1 MKLQTKI
8 LLPILILIVLLMGVS
23 GTLSYLSSERDL
35 KQALLDNMEGETNA
49 IKRNLEKLRATG
61 TRDMERTAIRSDV
74 VSFFDG
80 DIHNKDAQT
89 SLSKVLTV
97 IADSYPDFDRLSIYD
112 PEGITV
118 ACSIPSVI
126 GQSFADR
133 DYFKIVKSTGQK
145 YLSEPLISRV
155 SNSSVIVVAIPVMR
169 GGKLAGIVAGTLS
182 LTNFFKETIAPVQV
196 GEHGYAFILDKKG
209 NVVVHKNTDW
219 QFNDRLPELADYQR
233 LVKKGQGLDSFI
245 DPATK
250 ETVLVYVATEP
261 QSGMVTAVRADES
274 DVFAGLKGIRNQA
287 IIVSVIGIVLG
298 FVVVLLIVRPV
309 AQAVRRG
316 AAFATDIA
324 HGKLDGV
331 LKIKRSDEIGALA
344 ESLRAIPK
352 VLKEIIESYTLLE
365 KNVEQGKLDAQGDAS
380 RFEGEYANLI
390 KGTNAVVNRYR
401 MVLDNI
407 PSPIVVLAKD
417 GKATFLNK
425 HAKDLAGENYEGKT
439 CGQLF
444 AREDYNTDVCALRRS
459 LETGR
464 PASGETIAHP
474 GGKTMEIS
482 YSSIPMQDSSG
493 KVAAVLQLITDLTE
507 IKNVQNT
514 MIDVA
519 NQATEISDRV
529 AAASE
534 QLSAQVVQVSRG
546 ADLQRERVSSTATA
560 MEEMNATVLEVA
572 RSAAD
577 ASHQAESTRGKAQDG
592 ANLVDQVVKSINEV
606 NSVAQQLQGDMES
619 LGKQA
624 ENIGGVMN
632 VISDIADQ
640 TNLLALNAA
649 IEAARAGEAGRGFA
663 VVADEV
669 RKLAEKTMTATT
681 EVGANIRSIQ
691 SATQASSQRFTAAAV
706 NVVEATQL
714 ATTSGDALR
723 EILALVNKNSELITS
738 IATAAEEQSA
748 TTEEINHSVEEIN
761 RIAGETAGGMANSSS
776 AVQEIAAMSQ
786 ELKNLLSRLKS

>member
-1 MKLQTKI
+1 MKLQAKI

-23 GTLSYLSSERDL
+23 GTLTYLSSESDL
-35 KQALLDNMEGETNA
+35 KQALIDNMEGEVNA
-49 IKRNLEKLRATG
+49 IERSLERLRSTG
-61 TRDMERTAIRSDV
+61 ERDMQRTSVRTEIVDFVSDGVHSKESQLAMSAIL
-74 VSFFDG
+74 
-80 DIHNKDAQT
+80 T
-89 SLSKVLTV
+89 S
-97 IADSYPDFDRLSIYD
+97 INDSYPDFDRISIFD
-112 PEGITV
+112 TEGITV
-118 ACSIPSVI
+118 ACSDPSVL

-133 DYFKIVKSTGQK
+133 DYFKQVKATGKMYVSDPFLSRVTKST
-145 YLSEPLISRV
+145 V
-155 SNSSVIVVAIPVMR
+155 VTVAIPLMKDGR
-169 GGKLAGIVAGTLS
+169 LAAILTGNLS
-182 LTNFFKETIAPVQV
+182 LANFFKESVAPVRISKD
-196 GEHGYAFILDKKG
+196 GYAFIMDKKG
-209 NVVVHKNTDW
+209 NLIAHKNADW
-219 QFNDRLPELADYQR
+219 LFNDKLPEAAEYKRLAQ
-233 LVKKGQGLDSFI
+233 KGEGFDSWV
-245 DPATK
+245 DPASG
-250 ETVLVYVATEP
+250 ENILIYLGTEP
-261 QSGMVTAVRADES
+261 KSGMVAAVRADES
-274 DVFAGLKGIRNQA
+274 DVFAGLKAIRNQA
-287 IIVSVIGIVLG
+287 ILVAVIGIVLG

-309 AQAVRRG
+309 ARAVRQG
-316 AAFATDIA
+316 AVFATDIS
-324 HGKLDGV
+324 HGKLDGG

-352 VLKEIIESYTLLE
+352 VLKEIIESYALLE
-365 KNVEQGKLDAQGDAS
+365 KDVEQGKLNIQGDAS
-380 RFEGEYANLI
+380 RFEGEYASLI
-390 KGTNAVVNRYR
+390 KGTNAVMNRYR

-407 PSPIVVLAKD
+407 PSSIMVLTKD
-417 GKATFLNK
+417 GKAVFLNK
-425 HAKDLAGENYEGKT
+425 HARDLTGESYEGKT
-439 CGQLF
+439 CHQLF
-444 AREDYNTDVCALRRS
+444 ANEDYNSDVCALTRS
-459 LETGR
+459 LNTGR

-474 GGKTMEIS
+474 GGKTIDIS
-482 YSSIPMQDSSG
+482 YSSIPMLDSSG

-534 QLSAQVVQVSRG
+534 ELSAQVVQVSRG
-546 ADLQRERVSSTATA
+546 ADLQRERVYSTATA

-577 ASHQAESTRGKAQDG
+577 ASHQAESTRGKARNG
-592 ANLVDQVVKSINEV
+592 AELVDQVVKSINEV
-606 NSVAQQLQGDMES
+606 NTVAQQLQDDMES

-681 EVGANIRSIQ
+681 EVGSNIRSIQ
-691 SATQASSQRFTAAAV
+691 SATQASSQRFTSAAA

-748 TTEEINHSVEEIN
+748 TTEEINQSVEEIN
-761 RIAGETAGGMANSSS
+761 RIADETAAGMANSSS

-786 ELKNLLSRLKS
+786 ELKNLLSRLRG